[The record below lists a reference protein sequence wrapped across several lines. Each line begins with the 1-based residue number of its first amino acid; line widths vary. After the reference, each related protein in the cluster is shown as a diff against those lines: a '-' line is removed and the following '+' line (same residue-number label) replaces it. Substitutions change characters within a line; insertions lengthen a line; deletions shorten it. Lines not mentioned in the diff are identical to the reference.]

1 MTNTDGCLARATSGT
16 GEAGGYQ
23 APRRV
28 LRRDTVTTVAPDL
41 PRKLRRHSGTAVSVR
56 ERTWPWAGITVAVTT
71 AVALLAIVVNHR
83 FYFYDDTQIGAF
95 GNWYELGTSLR
106 QGRWPI
112 LDPSRWMGGN
122 IATEGQWGVWNPVVL
137 AIGLLATTAGN
148 ALVFSLSREV
158 GAPDRRRAR
167 DVPPRPGPRRAGSAQ
182 CGGRRRRATRRLHRL
197 HGRALLGH
205 GADGL
210 GDPAVGVEGAPEAVA
225 AASRGV
231 FWAFAC
237 SYLIVTIGYVH
248 GTIMLAVMYGAVLVG
263 GLATGQERRGLLSV
277 LGCGA
282 LTALVTI
289 TVYLPS
295 ALTADVTVRAQRG
308 ITNSDFLSPDLAG
321 IVSSVSPEALTVLP
335 GWWPDGY
342 APAPILYVAWFLP
355 VAGVRR
361 LVGGSSLRCRD
372 GRLVGRARGLARP
385 SCSVR
390 ATSGRCDSPSGCC
403 RTSALSAIVA
413 RRRPPGAGARP
424 ARSRRADVIAA
435 LGWVAVATY
444 LTWAGRP
451 PTWEILGLS
460 AVLTAA
466 GLVATRWSLASR
478 TGVVDWRRVGLVMI
492 GGHGRSQHRP
502 ADRQRAQPVA

>member
-1 MTNTDGCLARATSGT
+1 M
-16 GEAGGYQ
+16 
-23 APRRV
+23 
-28 LRRDTVTTVAPDL
+28 
-41 PRKLRRHSGTAVSVR
+41 
-56 ERTWPWAGITVAVTT
+56 
-71 AVALLAIVVNHR
+71 
-83 FYFYDDTQIGAF
+83 
-95 GNWYELGTSLR
+95 
-106 QGRWPI
+106 
-112 LDPSRWMGGN
+112 
-122 IATEGQWGVWNPVVL
+122 
-137 AIGLLATTAGN
+137 
-148 ALVFSLSREV
+148 
-158 GAPDRRRAR
+158 
-167 DVPPRPGPRRAGSAQ
+167 
-182 CGGRRRRATRRLHRL
+182 
-197 HGRALLGH
+197 
-205 GADGL
+205 
-210 GDPAVGVEGAPEAVA
+210 
-225 AASRGV
+225 

-248 GTIMLAVMYGAVLVG
+248 GTLMLAVMYIAVLVG
-263 GLATGQERRGLLSV
+263 GLATGQQRRGLLAV

-355 VAGVRR
+355 VLAFVDWSTARRYVAETVDLLVVLAVSLFFVLGPSDIGPLRFPVR
-361 LVGGSSLRCRD
+361 LLPY
-372 GRLVGRARGLARP
+372 A
-385 SCSVR
+385 
-390 ATSGRCDSPSGCC
+390 
-403 RTSALSAIVA
+403 ALSAIVLVVVLLA
-413 RRRPPGAGARP
+413 RALARP
-424 ARSRRADVIAA
+424 VTTGRLIAA

-492 GGHGRSQHRP
+492 VVTVGLSTVQRVVSERSPLPDFGLTTDVDGYRIPPPVARNDVVIVGSASAHLGDPALWQETLLGNIWYVSDASVQNVYTPVAFAAVCGRHVHELARGDLPRPDQPAVHRAAFDRADAGRP
-502 ADRQRAQPVA
+502 ALHRHHHDVQGRGRRCHLAKPARGVDARSRPALHRVVGPRLRRRGCRWRGVDDRWPGADGAGAHRDVTRTTRRRRATWRRKSRREPSRVARIRRDAAPRSPSPWTATCSRSTSPTRARGRW